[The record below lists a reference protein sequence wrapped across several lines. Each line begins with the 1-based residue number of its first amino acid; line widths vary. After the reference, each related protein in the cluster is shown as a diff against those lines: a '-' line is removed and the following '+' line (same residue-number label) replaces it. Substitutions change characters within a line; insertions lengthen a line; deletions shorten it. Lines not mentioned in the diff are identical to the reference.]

1 MRADIIGTARRGHQ
15 ADGKS
20 APALLWH
27 GLATTCLCLG
37 LLASAGCRSVG
48 PGTVKRDRLHY
59 TTAITNSWKEQLLL
73 NIVKSRYGDAP
84 AFLDIVS
91 VVSGYSLE
99 TGVSLGGQFSPETLR
114 GDTFVSGGLSGKFT
128 DRPTIS
134 YAPMTGEHFVRS
146 LMAPVPLEALMSVIQ
161 GGVPAD
167 FILGLTMQSIA
178 GHSNHGMY
186 AGHFQEADAAFVT
199 LLQLMRALRQ
209 ARALDTDVIKQ
220 GERVEV
226 WLQFHPTA
234 PSTTV
239 AAGEVA
245 RLKALLGV
253 PAEQNRVRVVVG
265 TLAPEAGVV
274 AMRTRSLMQI
284 LQTLGAGVQIPE
296 DATATGSA
304 FPVHPSHVPG
314 GFTVHSG
321 QEKPDQAFAAV
332 PYDGLWFW
340 IERRDLPS
348 KTTLAAVTILF
359 NFLAGGSKVSPV
371 LTIPTN

>member
-1 MRADIIGTARRGHQ
+1 MRAEITGTTRRGHQ

-20 APALLWH
+20 SPALLWH

-84 AFLDIVS
+84 AFLEIVS

-99 TGVSLGGQFSPETLR
+99 TGVSLGGQFSPENLR

-134 YAPMTGEHFVRS
+134 YAPMTGENFVRS

-167 FILGLTMQSIA
+167 FILELTMRSIA
-178 GHSNHGMY
+178 GHYNHGMY
-186 AGHFQEADAAFVT
+186 AGQFQAADAEFAT
-199 LLQLMRALRQ
+199 LLQLIRALQQ
-209 ARALDTDVIKQ
+209 ARAMDTEVLKQ
-220 GERVEV
+220 GERVEA
-226 WLQFHPTA
+226 WLRFHPTD
-234 PSTTV
+234 PSKTV

-245 RLKALLGV
+245 RLKALLDV

-274 AMRTRSLMQI
+274 AMRPRSLLQI
-284 LQTLGAGVQIPE
+284 LQTLGAGVQIPV
-296 DATATGSA
+296 DSTANGSA
-304 FPVHPSHVPG
+304 FPVQPSQVPG

-321 QEKPDQAFAAV
+321 KEKPNHSFAAV

-340 IERRDLPS
+340 IEQRDLPS
-348 KTTLAAVTILF
+348 KTTLAAVTLLF

>member
-1 MRADIIGTARRGHQ
+1 MGAEITGTTRRGHQ
-15 ADGKS
+15 AEGKS
-20 APALLWH
+20 SPALLWH
-27 GLATTCLCLG
+27 GLATACLCLG
-37 LLASAGCRSVG
+37 LLAGAGCRSVG
-48 PGTVKRDRLHY
+48 PGTVTRDRLHY
-59 TTAITNSWKEQLLL
+59 TTAMTNSWKEQLLL

-84 AFLDIVS
+84 AFLEVVS

-99 TGVSLGGQFSPETLR
+99 TGVSLGGQFSPENLR

-134 YAPMTGEHFVRS
+134 YAPMAGENFVRS

-167 FILGLTMQSIA
+167 FILGLTMRSIA
-178 GHSNHGMY
+178 GHYNHGMY
-186 AGHFQEADAAFVT
+186 AGQLQEADAEFAT
-199 LLQLMRALRQ
+199 LLQLIRALQQ
-209 ARALDTDVIKQ
+209 ARAMDTEVLKQ

-226 WLQFHPTA
+226 WLRFHPTE
-234 PSTTV
+234 PSHTV
-239 AAGEVA
+239 TAGEVA

-253 PAEQNRVRVVVG
+253 PAEQNRARVVVG

-274 AMRTRSLMQI
+274 AMRTRSLLQI
-284 LQTLGAGVQIPE
+284 LQTLGAGVQIPV
-296 DATATGSA
+296 DSTATGSA
-304 FPVHPSHVPG
+304 FPVQPSQVPG

-321 QEKPDQAFAAV
+321 KEKPDQAFAAV
-332 PYDGLWFW
+332 PYEGLWFW
-340 IERRDLPS
+340 IDRRDLPS

-371 LTIPTN
+371 LTIPAN

>member
-1 MRADIIGTARRGHQ
+1 
-15 ADGKS
+15 
-20 APALLWH
+20 
-27 GLATTCLCLG
+27 
-37 LLASAGCRSVG
+37 
-48 PGTVKRDRLHY
+48 
-59 TTAITNSWKEQLLL
+59 
-73 NIVKSRYGDAP
+73 
-84 AFLDIVS
+84 
-91 VVSGYSLE
+91 
-99 TGVSLGGQFSPETLR
+99 
-114 GDTFVSGGLSGKFT
+114 
-128 DRPTIS
+128 
-134 YAPMTGEHFVRS
+134 
-146 LMAPVPLEALMSVIQ
+146 
-161 GGVPAD
+161 VPAD

-209 ARALDTDVIKQ
+209 ARAIDTDVIKQ

-245 RLKALLGV
+245 RLKELLGV

-304 FPVHPSHVPG
+304 FPVHPSQAPG
-314 GFTVHSG
+314 GFTVHSS

>member
-1 MRADIIGTARRGHQ
+1 MGAAITGTTRRGHQ
-15 ADGKS
+15 AEGKS
-20 APALLWH
+20 SPALLWH
-27 GLATTCLCLG
+27 GLATACLCLG
-37 LLASAGCRSVG
+37 LLAGAGCRSVG
-48 PGTVKRDRLHY
+48 PGTVTRDRLHY
-59 TTAITNSWKEQLLL
+59 TTAMTNSWKEQLLL

-84 AFLDIVS
+84 AFLEIVS

-99 TGVSLGGQFSPETLR
+99 TGVSLGGQFSPENLR

-134 YAPMTGEHFVRS
+134 YAPMAGENFVRS
-146 LMAPVPLEALMSVIQ
+146 LMAPVPPEALMSVIQ

-167 FILGLTMQSIA
+167 FILELTMQSIA
-178 GHSNHGMY
+178 GHYNHGMY
-186 AGHFQEADAAFVT
+186 AGQLQAADAEFAT
-199 LLQLMRALRQ
+199 LLQLIRALQQ
-209 ARALDTDVIKQ
+209 ARAMDTEVLKQ

-226 WLQFHPTA
+226 WLRFHPTE
-234 PSTTV
+234 PSHTV
-239 AAGEVA
+239 MAGEVA

-274 AMRTRSLMQI
+274 AMRPRSLLQI
-284 LQTLGAGVQIPE
+284 LQTLGAGVQIPV
-296 DATATGSA
+296 DSTATGSA
-304 FPVHPSHVPG
+304 FPVHPSQVPS

-321 QEKPDQAFAAV
+321 KEKPDQAFAAV
-332 PYDGLWFW
+332 PYEGLWFW